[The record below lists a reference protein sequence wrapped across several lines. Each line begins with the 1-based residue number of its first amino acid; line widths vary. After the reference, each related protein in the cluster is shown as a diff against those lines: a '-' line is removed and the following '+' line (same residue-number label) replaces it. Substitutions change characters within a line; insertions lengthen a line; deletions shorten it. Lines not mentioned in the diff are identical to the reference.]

1 MNDNENIE
9 EVNYE
14 YEEEQSNNEIEEKKS
29 SQQGNL
35 KNQQPILNES
45 LNNVNS

>member
-14 YEEEQSNNEIEEKKS
+14 NEEAQSNNEIEEKKS
-29 SQQGNL
+29 S
-35 KNQQPILNES
+35 
-45 LNNVNS
+45 

>member
-29 SQQGNL
+29 S
-35 KNQQPILNES
+35 
-45 LNNVNS
+45 

>member
-14 YEEEQSNNEIEEKKS
+14 YEEAQSNNEIEEKKS
-29 SQQGNL
+29 S
-35 KNQQPILNES
+35 
-45 LNNVNS
+45 